1 MSRLLEDDHDG
12 LTPERKNEL
21 QLALKTP
28 LSMPNTQSEIAADRE
43 RRAKAMLEI
52 NVGDLSLLELLD
64 QLYLVIYFTRVP
76 DIEILV

>member
-1 MSRLLEDDHDG
+1 
-12 LTPERKNEL
+12 
-21 QLALKTP
+21 
-28 LSMPNTQSEIAADRE
+28 MPNTQSEIAADRE